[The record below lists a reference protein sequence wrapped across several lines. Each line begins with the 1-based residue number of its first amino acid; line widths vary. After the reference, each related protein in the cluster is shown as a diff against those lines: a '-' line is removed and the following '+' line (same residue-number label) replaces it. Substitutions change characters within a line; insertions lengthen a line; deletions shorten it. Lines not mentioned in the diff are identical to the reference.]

1 MLNTLNSEPY
11 SVMDPLNEETL
22 LQIYN
27 LIRDNEVEHL
37 EQLLQSLKVQGVA
50 HLMFDFFQ
58 EDEEVINLA
67 DGSRINVSLLNP
79 ILLCV
84 KHKSFSSLKY
94 LIENFDLRQSLKE
107 LDLIIRHESG
117 VDLSFRSLVLAI
129 LLKIKDNEALSFL
142 TR

>member
-11 SVMDPLNEETL
+11 SVIDPLNEETL

>member
-1 MLNTLNSEPY
+1 
-11 SVMDPLNEETL
+11 MDPLNEETL